1 MANEE
6 IIVGIMLITIA
17 MIGVGEL
24 LNRIMGVNADATR
37 ELREKSNNLRER
49 MRTAQL
55 TGNAQIML
63 ELQRES
69 MELTKIMMKKQMI
82 PSCVRCLIFWG
93 IFAVIGIVY
102 AGYREGLLPVQIA
115 FFGNGWFA
123 VYFLFSIT
131 FSLILYGFK
140 RLYRKL
146 TGKEVKRVKPSILGM
161 ASSKAE
167 DSESVIQLTRQIN
180 EPIQE
185 PIQGRGY
192 VDEQEDSW
200 KNRIKK

>member
-6 IIVGIMLITIA
+6 IIIGIMLITIA

-24 LNRIMGVNADATR
+24 LNRIMGVNAVATR

-69 MELTKIMMKKQMI
+69 MELTKIILKKQMI
-82 PSCVRCLIFWG
+82 PSCVRCLIFMG
-93 IFAVIGIVY
+93 IFAVLGIVY
-102 AGYREGLLPVQIA
+102 ADYEKGLLPILIL

-146 TGKEVKRVKPSILGM
+146 TGKEVKRNKPSILGM
-161 ASSKAE
+161 VSPKPE
-167 DSESVIQLTRQIN
+167 DSESVIQLTRHIN

-185 PIQGRGY
+185 RGY
-192 VDEQEDSW
+192 VDEQEESW

>member
-6 IIVGIMLITIA
+6 IIIQIMLITIA
-17 MIGVGEL
+17 MVGLGEI
-24 LNRIMGVNADATR
+24 LNKIMGVKSDAVR
-37 ELREKSNNLRER
+37 EIREKSINLRER
-49 MRTAQL
+49 MKTAQL

-93 IFAVIGIVY
+93 IFAVIGVVF
-102 AGYREGLLPVQIA
+102 AEFAEGLLPFPIL
-115 FFGNGWFA
+115 FFGTGWLGL
-123 VYFLFSIT
+123 YFLFSIT

-146 TGKEVKRVKPSILGM
+146 TGKEVKRNKPSIIGM
-161 ASSKAE
+161 ASSKSE
-167 DSESVIQLTRQIN
+167 DSESVIQLTRQIK
-180 EPIQE
+180 EPIHE
-185 PIQGRGY
+185 REY

>member
-6 IIVGIMLITIA
+6 IIIGIMFITLA
-17 MIGVGEL
+17 MIAVGEL
-24 LNRIMGVNADATR
+24 LNKFMGVNRDAAR
-37 ELREKSNNLRER
+37 EMREKSKNLQER
-49 MRTAQL
+49 MKTAQL
-55 TGNAQIML
+55 TGDAQIML

-82 PSCVRCLIFWG
+82 PSCIRCIIFMG
-93 IFAVIGIVY
+93 LFAVFGTVY
-102 AGYREGLLPVQIA
+102 AGYVEGLLPFPILI
-115 FFGNGWFA
+115 FGSGWFA

-131 FSLILYGFK
+131 FSLILYGIK

-146 TGKEVKRVKPSILGM
+146 TGKEVKRNKQSILGRVS
-161 ASSKAE
+161 AKPE
-167 DSESVIQLTRQIN
+167 DSESIIQLTRQIN

-185 PIQGRGY
+185 REY

-200 KNRIKK
+200 KNRVKK

>member
-6 IIVGIMLITIA
+6 VIIGIMLITIA
-17 MIGVGEL
+17 MIGVSEI
-24 LNRIMGVNADATR
+24 LNRIMGKNADVAI
-37 ELREKSNNLRER
+37 EIQEKAKNLRER

-69 MELTKIMMKKQMI
+69 MELTKIMMKKQLI
-82 PSCVRCLIFWG
+82 PSCVRCLIFLG
-93 IFAVIGIVY
+93 IFFVIGIVY
-102 AGYREGLLPVQIA
+102 ADYERDLLPFPILI
-115 FFGNGWFA
+115 FGSGWFA

-185 PIQGRGY
+185 PIQERGY